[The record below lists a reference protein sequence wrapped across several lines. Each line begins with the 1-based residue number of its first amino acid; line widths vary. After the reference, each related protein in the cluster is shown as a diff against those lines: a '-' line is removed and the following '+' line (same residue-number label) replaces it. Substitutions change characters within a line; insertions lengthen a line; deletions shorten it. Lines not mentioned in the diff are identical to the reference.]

1 MRFFFGANQYSFI
14 IRFRFFWNSSG
25 ILSRFFIFISG
36 FKFIRDLRDLSRI
49 LLGFLLDSLKNLSRF
64 FEESFKILSRFFQFG
79 FCYDSVLFRK
89 DIVKRGSFLLKD
101 LSIC

>member
-36 FKFIRDLRDLSRI
+36 FKFIQDLRDLSRI

-64 FEESFKILSRFFQFG
+64 FQDSFSL
-79 FCYDSVLFRK
+79 DSVMILFFSER
-89 DIVKRGSFLLKD
+89 I
-101 LSIC
+101 

>member
-64 FEESFKILSRFFQFG
+64 FQDSFSL
-79 FCYDSVLFRK
+79 DSVMILFFSER
-89 DIVKRGSFLLKD
+89 I
-101 LSIC
+101 